1 MISDNTI
8 KRPLS
13 GNVSQRRSLTNTMKS
28 KQSWKN
34 PESHF
39 ESAIFDPW
47 YKSITKIHSLI
58 SAKTGG
64 FFSSREL
71 SPVLLPV
78 TTGSISSPMG
88 LGSDSIPVKINLG
101 GVDTYLADSMQFL
114 LEYVLRLN
122 DKGVYYLMPT
132 FRGEEQDKRHLNQFY
147 HAESEII
154 GSLDD
159 VIELA
164 SSYVTYLCD
173 YFLENERALL
183 SQFTDELEHLRKL
196 SMLKGNIPRVR
207 FTDAV
212 ELLNNDSR
220 YVSEHESGFKQITNE
235 GEQKLIELFD
245 GAVWLTHFPSLSV
258 PFYQADASE
267 QGYSLTADLLM
278 GIGETLGAGERNT
291 YAENVVENLSV
302 RKVSREE
309 YEWYIRMR
317 ELMPLRTSGFG
328 MGVERFILW
337 LINHDDIRDC
347 QLLPRI
353 HGENI
358 LP

>member
-1 MISDNTI
+1 MIRDKGIEKIISQNKYLTNTI
-8 KRPLS
+8 KP
-13 GNVSQRRSLTNTMKS
+13 

-34 PESHF
+34 HRNHF

-58 SAKTGG
+58 SAKTGD
-64 FFSSREL
+64 FFNSRGL
-71 SPVLLPV
+71 FPVLLPV

-114 LEYVLRLN
+114 LEYALRLN

-159 VIELA
+159 IIELA

-173 YFLENERALL
+173 YFLENERSIL
-183 SQFTDELEHLRKL
+183 SQFTDNLEHLKKL
-196 SMLKGNIPRVR
+196 SILKNNIPRLK
-207 FTDAV
+207 FKDAI
-212 ELLNNDSR
+212 ELLKNNSL
-220 YVSEHESGFKQITNE
+220 YIINHESGFKQITNK
-235 GEQKLIELFD
+235 GEEKLIELFD

-258 PFYQADASE
+258 PFYQADSSE

-291 YAENVVENLSV
+291 YAEDVINNLNVRN
-302 RKVSREE
+302 VSREE

>member
-1 MISDNTI
+1 MNSDNLLIQREIQDKNLSKYSSNTI
-8 KRPLS
+8 KA
-13 GNVSQRRSLTNTMKS
+13 

-34 PESHF
+34 HASHF

-47 YKSITKIHSLI
+47 YKAITKIHSII
-58 SAKTGG
+58 SSQTVL
-64 FFSSREL
+64 FFNSKGL

-88 LGSDSIPVKINLG
+88 LGSDSMPVKINLG

-114 LEYVLRLN
+114 LEYSLRLN
-122 DKGVYYLMPT
+122 DTGVYYIMPT

-147 HAESEII
+147 HAESEIT
-154 GSLDD
+154 GGLDD
-159 VIELA
+159 VIELS
-164 SSYVTYLCD
+164 SSYVTHLCD
-173 YFLENERALL
+173 YFLNNEKTLL
-183 SQFTDELEHLRKL
+183 SQFTDDLNHLKRL
-196 SMLKGNIPRVR
+196 SSYNCDIPRIK
-207 FTDAV
+207 FSDAV
-212 ELLNNDSR
+212 KILGREDIYIEN
-220 YVSEHESGFKQITNE
+220 HESGFKKITNE
-235 GEQKLIELFD
+235 GEKRLIEIHE
-245 GAVWLTHFPSLSV
+245 GPVWLTHFPRLSV
-258 PFYQADASE
+258 PFYQANWEDE
-267 QGYSLTADLLM
+267 YSLTADLLM

-291 YAENVVENLSV
+291 YAADVIENLKDRNV
-302 RKVSREE
+302 NRDE

-317 ELMPLRTSGFG
+317 ELSPLRTSGFG

-353 HGENI
+353 HGQNI

>member
-1 MISDNTI
+1 MNSDNTTALV
-8 KRPLS
+8 PHN
-13 GNVSQRRSLTNTMKS
+13 NVSIAKLSANTIRT

-34 PESHF
+34 HTTHF
-39 ESAIFDPW
+39 ESAMFDPW
-47 YKSITKIHSLI
+47 YKAITKIHSII
-58 SAKTGG
+58 SSQTSV
-64 FFSSREL
+64 FFNSKGV

-88 LGSDSIPVKINLG
+88 LGSDSMPVKINLG

-114 LEYVLRLN
+114 LEYALRLN

-154 GSLDD
+154 GGLDD

-164 SSYVTYLCD
+164 GSYVTFLCD
-173 YFLENERALL
+173 YFLDNEKNLL
-183 SQFTDELEHLRKL
+183 SLFINDFSHLEKL
-196 SMLKGNIPRVR
+196 SSYKSNIPQVK
-207 FTDAV
+207 FKEAV
-212 ELLNNDSR
+212 NLLENDPR
-220 YVSEHESGFKQITNE
+220 YINTHDSGFKKITND
-235 GEQKLIELFD
+235 GEKRLIELFR
-245 GAVWLTHFPSLSV
+245 GPVWLTYFPSLSV
-258 PFYQADASE
+258 PFYQADANE
-267 QGYSLTADLLM
+267 NGYSLTADLLM

-291 YAENVVENLSV
+291 YSEDVIENLNV
-302 RKVSREE
+302 RNVGREE

-317 ELMPLRTSGFG
+317 QLMPLRTSGFG
-328 MGVERFILW
+328 MGVERFVLW

-347 QLLPRI
+347 QLLPRV